1 MSYHAIL
8 LQVENLPPA
17 VAAVIISVL
26 GLAFLW
32 FFNRS
37 IARMDKSVDKFEDK
51 MDQIEEKL
59 NHILERLIKHDAKSE
74 AHEQRL
80 LKLEQ
85 QRKNRGT

>member
-1 MSYHAIL
+1 MNYHAIL

-17 VAAVIISVL
+17 VAAVLISVL

-37 IARMDKSVDKFEDK
+37 IARMDRSFDKFEEK
-51 MDQIEEKL
+51 MDHIEDKL
-59 NHILERLIKHDAKSE
+59 NDILNRLTKHDLKRE
-74 AHEQRL
+74 DHESRI

-85 QRKNRGT
+85 RKNRSS

>member
-26 GLAFLW
+26 GFAFLW

-37 IARMDKSVDKFEDK
+37 IARMDKSFDKFEEK
-51 MDQIEEKL
+51 MDHIEERL
-59 NHILERLIKHDAKSE
+59 NDLLTRLTKHDLKRE
-74 AHEQRL
+74 DHESRI
-80 LKLEQ
+80 LKLE